1 MIIKKLMI
9 YAFLTMPLPLL
20 AQARTQAV
28 KESVKLSG
36 DTAAASGFGQ
46 APTYQLSSHILDVS
60 SGMPAP
66 GVTVQLEKLNE
77 KTKVWSVV
85 DKKVTDEQ
93 GRIKE
98 FLDQRQQNKG
108 IYKLTFFVKDYFA
121 SKKMESFYPFV
132 DVVFQIQDDKHYHVP
147 ITLSAYG
154 YSTYRGN

>member
-1 MIIKKLMI
+1 M
-9 YAFLTMPLPLL
+9 FNLL
-20 AQARTQAV
+20 KSYFTSRSEVQEETLDLICSHFSLV
-28 KESVKLSG
+28 KAGRNEILIRFDEVCKGYYLVNDG
-36 DTAAASGFGQ
+36 CLRLF
-46 APTYQLSSHILDVS
+46 TYNVD
-60 SGMPAP
+60 G
-66 GVTVQLEKLNE
+66 NE
-77 KTKVWSVV
+77 TTKVWSVV
-85 DKKVTDEQ
+85 DTKVTDEQ